1 MYWYAVVLQ
10 LKLTSNAKFPRF
22 FSIRKYPVKSLGCS
36 GSKLASCW
44 SMYLYKMSA
53 KVSGLPLKR
62 FLNLLVTA
70 VALKRG
76 VIWNI
81 QGCREMFMPCFRYDT
96 FLRRNS
102 VGSPLDAVK
111 YSICI
116 SSVGCRN
123 PMKVGNFWNTAGI
136 SKQSPM
142 AKSGP
147 RSHFIQPQRH
157 FPNNEK
163 NKRTIC
169 SFGGNRSNHINV
181 KFTVLELL
189 CNSWCVP
196 RDKNVWRPFKYGIL
210 QQCCKINTE

>member
-123 PMKVGNFWNTAGI
+123 RMKVGNFWNTARI
-136 SKQSPM
+136 SKLQPDGQIRPSKPFYPA
-142 AKSGP
+142 AKTFS
-147 RSHFIQPQRH
+147 Q
-157 FPNNEK
+157 
-163 NKRTIC
+163 
-169 SFGGNRSNHINV
+169 
-181 KFTVLELL
+181 
-189 CNSWCVP
+189 
-196 RDKNVWRPFKYGIL
+196 
-210 QQCCKINTE
+210 